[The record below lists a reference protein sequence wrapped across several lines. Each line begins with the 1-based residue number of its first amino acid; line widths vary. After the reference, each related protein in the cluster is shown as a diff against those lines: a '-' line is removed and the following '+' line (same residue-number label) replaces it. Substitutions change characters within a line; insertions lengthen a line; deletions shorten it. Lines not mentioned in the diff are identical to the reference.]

1 VLVAKRKSIRGLT
14 GLLPSIRQDID
25 DAVDFMDS
33 EFSDEFEKGDR
44 YFNGEVDIPVE
55 EGRSSVVSTQVRDTI
70 RNLRPSIMRVLLS
83 NRRRIVQY
91 VPSNLQV
98 AAVIEQ
104 QQAYVHQLFWASDGY
119 RVLYDATDESLK
131 HRMGPVKTYWE
142 ADPAPEYARLT
153 MLTLDEVQFLS
164 EMPGVK
170 VLEVVPTVGSDYENQ
185 AGGEEL
191 EFYDVECERSMS
203 NGRICMEAIP
213 YGEFFIS
220 RNARTTKDARVHGHR
235 RSITVAEA
243 IDMGLEHDDWWSL
256 DDLDPEQ
263 EEVAQVSEAR
273 RGYQK
278 REETERG
285 DILSHRFLL
294 TEAYVLIDLEDAGS
308 PQLYC
313 LYLGGTGYEL
323 LEKYRESES
332 PFDLIQHDPRA
343 FGVIGTSIPDITMMG
358 QDVMTSILRGMVDNV
373 HMANNPRLAGNP
385 SLVNFDDMMNW
396 NIGYPIR
403 MKGQG
408 TTVQVIQIPSQ
419 IQSTMPMLQYLE
431 QDSQNK
437 VGVTKAAQGLDPN
450 AMQSTDKAA
459 VQNTIQLAQGQ
470 TELCVRNIIE
480 TGVVSIFRK
489 LLKLSIQHLD
499 RIQIVQMRGMAVP
512 VDQVLFD
519 PNLMAQPQVGL
530 GTVTDEQYIAGLGQ
544 TLQTQMGIMKELGT
558 NNPFVQMT
566 HIYNT
571 LEDITEAFG
580 LFNVSR
586 YYNMVTPEV
595 EAQFAKAQAEQMA
608 KIEAAKKG
616 QQMDPSIA
624 VIETEKIKAG
634 TEKLKTIVQA
644 RSKALELKL
653 KAIEIDAKDDL
664 ERDKM
669 AQERSL
675 SSAELLGNLGVK
687 VDQNAI
693 SREQNAARAPLARAA
708 AGGDGP
714 ASPSAAPAEDAEVV
728 PTVGTEGSGE

>member
-1 VLVAKRKSIRGLT
+1 MAKRKSIRGLN

-33 EFSDEFEKGDR
+33 EFSDDFEKGDR

-119 RVLYDATDESLK
+119 RVLYDSIDESLK

-164 EMPGVK
+164 EMPGVQ
-170 VLEVVPTVGSDYENQ
+170 VLDVVPTMGSDYENKT
-185 AGGEEL
+185 GGEEL

-235 RSITVAEA
+235 RSVTVAEA

-263 EEVAQVSEAR
+263 EEVSGVSEAR

-278 REETERG
+278 REEPERG

-294 TEAYVLIDLEDAGS
+294 TECYVLIDLEDAGA

-313 LYLGGTGYEL
+313 LYLGGTQYEL

-343 FGVIGTSIPDITMMG
+343 FGVIGTSIPDITIAG

-419 IQSTMPMLQYLE
+419 IQFTMPMLQYLE
-431 QDSQNK
+431 QAEQNK
-437 VGVTKAAQGLDPN
+437 VGVTKAAQGLDPS

-499 RIQIVQMRGMAVP
+499 RIQIVQMRGIAVP

-519 PNLMAQPQVGL
+519 PNLFAQPQVGL

-544 TLQTQMGIMKELGT
+544 TLTTQMGIMKELGT

-566 HIYNT
+566 NIYNT

-586 YYNMVTPEV
+586 YYNMVTPEI
-595 EAQFAKAQAEQMA
+595 EAAFAKAQAEQVA

-675 SSAELLGNLGVK
+675 SSAEILGNLGVK

-708 AGGDGP
+708 ASGDT
-714 ASPSAAPAEDAEVV
+714 SADTAPPAEEAEVV
-728 PTVGTEGSGE
+728 PTIGTEGSGETA

>member
-1 VLVAKRKSIRGLT
+1 MAKRKSIRGLN

-119 RVLYDATDESLK
+119 RVLYDSIDESLK

-164 EMPGVK
+164 EMPGVT
-170 VLEVVPTVGSDYENQ
+170 VLDVVPTVGSDYENPN
-185 AGGEEL
+185 GGEEL
-191 EFYDVECERSMS
+191 EFYDVECERAMS

-235 RSITVAEA
+235 RSVTVAEA
-243 IDMGLEHDDWWSL
+243 IEMGLEHGDWWSL

-263 EEVAQVSEAR
+263 QEVSGVSEAR
-273 RGYQK
+273 KGYQK
-278 REETERG
+278 REEPERG

-294 TEAYVLIDLEDAGS
+294 TECYVQIDLEDAGS

-313 LYLGGTGYEL
+313 LYLGGTNYEL
-323 LEKYRESES
+323 LEKYRESET

-437 VGVTKAAQGLDPN
+437 VGVTKAAQGLDPS

-480 TGVVSIFRK
+480 TGVVSLFRK

-499 RIQIVQMRGMAVP
+499 RIQVVQMRGVAVP

-519 PNLMAQPQVGL
+519 PNLFAQPQVGL

-669 AQERSL
+669 AQDRSL
-675 SSAELLGNLGVK
+675 GSAELLGNLGVK

-714 ASPSAAPAEDAEVV
+714 ASAETAPVEEAEVV
-728 PTVGTEGSGE
+728 PTVGTESSG